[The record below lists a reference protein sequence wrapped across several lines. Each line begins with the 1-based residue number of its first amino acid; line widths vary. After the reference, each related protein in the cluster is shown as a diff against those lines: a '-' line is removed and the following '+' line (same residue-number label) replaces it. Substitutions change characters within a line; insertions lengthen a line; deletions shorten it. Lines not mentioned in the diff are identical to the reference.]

1 MTLFKKIFG
10 AVLVVATGTLTIAC
24 GSKKEAVSDSD
35 EVSTPVNLT
44 SQGIWEMMSMDDDG
58 NLLEITE
65 ESIRYYP
72 NGYSNLP
79 YKAEIV
85 ERTDT
90 SVVFKSKDRNGVVLF
105 DKYSIDLQI
114 YKDGELMVSE
124 QSGAKPWLGGLASI
138 NKKEEDRTVY
148 EDSLLSK
155 PIGVAGYCEALPIVS
170 ICDKYNK
177 VIFNGT
183 EAYITRNVLKF
194 DYAVCDLAVFE
205 GGPYFINTASQV
217 NITYDIL
224 RPQADERDGKLRVLI
239 AKNELSEFRC
249 YSTYYSGYA
258 EGNKIVVD
266 SATYDFEAF
275 ENADFAKFEP
285 LDKSFDIVV
294 CRMMAHNFILVD
306 GEKYRKSNQN

>member
-1 MTLFKKIFG
+1 MTLLKKIFG
-10 AVLVVATGTLTIAC
+10 ATLAVAAATSIIAC
-24 GSKKEAVSDSD
+24 GSKKEAAGDAD
-35 EVSTPVNLT
+35 EVSSPINLT
-44 SQGIWEMMSMDDDG
+44 SQGIWEMISMDDDG

-65 ESIRYYP
+65 SSIRYYP

-105 DKYSIDLQI
+105 TEYDIDLKI
-114 YKDGELMVSE
+114 FKDGELRVSE
-124 QSGAKPWLGGLASI
+124 QSGAKPWLGGFASMSK
-138 NKKEEDRTVY
+138 NEEDRTVY

-155 PIGVAGYCEALPIVS
+155 PVGVAGYCEALPIVS
-170 ICDKYNK
+170 IQDKFNK

-183 EAYITRNVLKF
+183 EAYISSNVLKF

-205 GGPYFINTASQV
+205 GGPYYINTDSHV
-217 NITYDIL
+217 NITYNIVKSL
-224 RPQADERDGKLRVLI
+224 VDERDGKLRFTI
-239 AKNELSEFRC
+239 EKDEITEFRI

-258 EGNKIVVD
+258 DGNKIVVD
-266 SATYDFEAF
+266 SKTDDFEAF

-285 LDKSFDIVV
+285 LDNAFDIVV

-306 GEKYRKSNQN
+306 GERYRKQN